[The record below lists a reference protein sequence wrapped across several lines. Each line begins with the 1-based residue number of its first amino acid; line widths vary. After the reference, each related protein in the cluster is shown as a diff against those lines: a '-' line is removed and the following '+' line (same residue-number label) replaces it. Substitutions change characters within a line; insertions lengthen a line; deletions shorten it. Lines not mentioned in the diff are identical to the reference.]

1 MPSKITALLRAARV
15 SIEPPPPALFTMIN
29 VFCSVST
36 DTSASTS
43 ATVRSYAAKPSA
55 LRFRLR

>member
-1 MPSKITALLRAARV
+1 MPTKITALLRAARV
-15 SIEPPPPALFTMIN
+15 SIARPSPASFTMIS

-36 DTSASTS
+36 DTSASTRP
-43 ATVRSYAAKPSA
+43 TVRSWAAKPSS